1 MINIFQNYYEK
12 ADQEEDSPILK
23 QQKSMESNSNEQ
35 KSVKEI
41 KDENPASSKLTDDT
55 KSEETE
61 KDEKVEKSLIKSVL
75 ETKPED
81 QKLDIDK
88 EWTRE
93 KTLEEK
99 ANEALSFIAA
109 SGKGCESQN
118 SIFDGTRNI

>member
-1 MINIFQNYYEK
+1 MINIFRNNYEK
-12 ADQEEDSPILK
+12 ADQEEDSPILEK
-23 QQKSMESNSNEQ
+23 QKSIESNSNQE

-41 KDENPASSKLTDDT
+41 KDENSASSNSADDT

-61 KDEKVEKSLIKSVL
+61 KDEKVEKSLIESVL

-88 EWTRE
+88 EWKRE

-109 SGKGCESQN
+109 SEKGCESQN
-118 SIFDGTRNI
+118 LIF